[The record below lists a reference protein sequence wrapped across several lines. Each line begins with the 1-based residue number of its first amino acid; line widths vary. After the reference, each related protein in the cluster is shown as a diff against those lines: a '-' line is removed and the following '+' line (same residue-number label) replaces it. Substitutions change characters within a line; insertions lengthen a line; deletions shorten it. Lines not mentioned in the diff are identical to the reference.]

1 VERAAALAA
10 THGDNVA
17 SCLVDAMLGDL
28 LIEAG
33 LPAEALAP
41 LQRAVEAAVPR
52 LHRGGRLVTVGAGTS
67 GRLGVLDSVELGP
80 TFDLFPAWPLPQS
93 GDTVTFTALRGAER
107 AGLSATLIWY
117 EAPHRLA
124 ETLADLAQSLG
135 DRPAAIARELTK
147 RFEEVR
153 RGTLP
158 ELAAHYATNAARG
171 EMLGGGEHA

>member
-1 VERAAALAA
+1 MIPPNGRICRDALASQVVLV
-10 THGDNVA
+10 GDH
-17 SCLVDAMLGDL
+17 C
-28 LIEAG
+28 
-33 LPAEALAP
+33 
-41 LQRAVEAAVPR
+41 Q
-52 LHRGGRLVTVGAGTS
+52 
-67 GRLGVLDSVELGP
+67 LGP
-80 TFDLFPAWPLPQS
+80 VITCK
-93 GDTVTFTALRGAER
+93 RAER

-158 ELAAHYATNAARG
+158 ELAAHYASNAARG